1 MGQVIERRNRHPMNI
16 NTLYQPSLEHQLD
29 DGVHAML
36 VKEIAEK
43 NCELRHLRGE
53 DLQELT
59 WEELQKLEKSVEGSL
74 RRIVEEKGE
83 KGIREINALK
93 TKGEQL
99 VEENQRLKQQ
109 VMDLSAGQRRLLEP
123 DKSSDSLVTNISSM
137 SSADPRQDYDSSC
150 AFLKLGLACYTH
162 FHTNNLF

>member
-1 MGQVIERRNRHPMNI
+1 
-16 NTLYQPSLEHQLD
+16 
-29 DGVHAML
+29 ML

-43 NCELRHLRGE
+43 NCELRHMRGE

-83 KGIREINALK
+83 KGIKEINALK
-93 TKGEQL
+93 TKEEQL
-99 VEENQRLKQQ
+99 VEENRRLKQR
-109 VMDLSAGQRRLLEP
+109 VMDLSAGQRRLLEQ

-137 SSADPRQDYDSSC
+137 ISSADPRQDYDSSC
-150 AFLKLGLACYTH
+150 AFLKLGLP
-162 FHTNNLF
+162 FPD

>member
-1 MGQVIERRNRHPMNI
+1 
-16 NTLYQPSLEHQLD
+16 
-29 DGVHAML
+29 ML

-43 NCELRHLRGE
+43 NCELRHMRGE

-83 KGIREINALK
+83 KGIKEINALK
-93 TKGEQL
+93 TKVTFLTSDILRLEEQL

-109 VMDLSAGQRRLLEP
+109 VMDLSAGQRRLLEQ

-137 SSADPRQDYDSSC
+137 ISSADPRQDYDSSC

-162 FHTNNLF
+162 FHTNNFF

>member
-1 MGQVIERRNRHPMNI
+1 
-16 NTLYQPSLEHQLD
+16 
-29 DGVHAML
+29 ML

-43 NCELRHLRGE
+43 NCELRHMRGE

-83 KGIREINALK
+83 KGIKEINALK
-93 TKGEQL
+93 TKEEQL

-109 VMDLSAGQRRLLEP
+109 GDGFISWPKAFARTRQIIRFFSDQYKQYDQLS
-123 DKSSDSLVTNISSM
+123 
-137 SSADPRQDYDSSC
+137 
-150 AFLKLGLACYTH
+150 
-162 FHTNNLF
+162 